1 MGKDFDI
8 VQLGTS
14 EVDDDTGVPVV
25 QAVNRIGEDETDVEQ
40 FGDVAMFGALG
51 VTALPAAKT
60 DDGAAE
66 GVILRSCGGSEGM
79 CIAARDSRTNK
90 TVGDLSPGETVL
102 HATGDEFDSRIVC
115 GDQRV
120 AIVIGDPVRVGLQ
133 LDDVAKKVQLAAF
146 GHFIEVSEDWGIVLS
161 AAGGK
166 SFISIKDDTI
176 WIKAP
181 KLLLGDKPTVP
192 VSTGISPNVVA
203 VPSVRVT
210 APAP

>member
-25 QAVNRIGEDETDVEQ
+25 QAANRIGEDETDLEQ

-60 DDGAAE
+60 KDGAAE

-90 TVGDLSPGETVL
+90 TVGDLGPGETAL
-102 HATGDEFDSRIVC
+102 HATGDGFDSRIVC
-115 GDQRV
+115 REQSI
-120 AIVIGDPVRVGLQ
+120 ALVIGDPVKVGFQ
-133 LDDVAKKVQLAAF
+133 LDNLAKKVQLAAF
-146 GHFIEVSEDWGIVLS
+146 GHFVEVSEEWGIVL
-161 AAGGK
+161 AAHGGK
-166 SFISIKDDTI
+166 SFISIKGDTI

-192 VSTGISPNVVA
+192 VSTGISPAVVA
-203 VPSVRVT
+203 SPGVLV
-210 APAP
+210 PAPTP